1 MRLKKEKTRRKG
13 RQMIKTEQLRI
24 NGKAFMRTYSDQGM
38 MIEREGLVYS
48 EAVDPAELG
57 RAYNETDTPVPK
69 EDDGADL

>member
-1 MRLKKEKTRRKG
+1 
-13 RQMIKTEQLRI
+13 MIKTEQLQI
-24 NGKAFMRTYSDQGM
+24 NGKAFVRTYSDQGM

-57 RAYNETDTPVPK
+57 RTYNETDMPVPK